1 MPRSQ
6 RTLKGSVRFE
16 GVGLHTGR
24 TTRVTVSPA
33 APGSGIRFL
42 RSDLSA
48 EIPCSPLAVSAT
60 SRSTTLSDGKG
71 AEVHTIEHFLAAVA
85 GLGLD
90 NLVIAMDGPEM
101 PILDGSPRPFLE
113 SLLSAGTI
121 EQAVPVEPLRITERV
136 EVNVGPAR
144 LVAEPGGD
152 FLELR
157 VDISFPRP
165 GLEAQS
171 AVFRLENDSFEHE
184 LSGARTFCL
193 KEEVDHLRSQGL
205 IQGATLDCGLVY
217 GLEGLLNG
225 PQRYDNEPARHK
237 TVDLLGDLM
246 LLNRPVWGRI
256 TASKAGH
263 RSHVELGKALL
274 ERFGKGPSLKGK
286 AMLDIV
292 QIQKILPHRYPF
304 LMIDRVLEVDPGKR
318 AVALKNVTVNEPHF
332 MGHFP
337 GHPIMPGVLLVEA
350 MAQTGGIALTDYLN
364 QGKLPYF
371 AKVDEARFRAPVR
384 PGDQVRLEVEITSQ
398 KAMIFKMSGKA
409 LVDGQVV
416 CESQFTCA
424 LVPAAKED

>member
-1 MPRSQ
+1 
-6 RTLKGSVRFE
+6 
-16 GVGLHTGR
+16 
-24 TTRVTVSPA
+24 
-33 APGSGIRFL
+33 
-42 RSDLSA
+42 
-48 EIPCSPLAVSAT
+48 VSAT
-60 SRSTTLSDGKG
+60 SRSTTLSDGRG
-71 AEVHTIEHFLAAVA
+71 AEVHTIEHFLAACA

-90 NLVIAMDGPEM
+90 NLVVEMEGPEM

-113 SLLSAGTI
+113 ALRSCGVL
-121 EQAVPVEPLRITERV
+121 EQGVPVAPLRVTERV
-136 EVNVGPAR
+136 EVVVGDAR
-144 LVAEPGGD
+144 LTAEPGGEGLD
-152 FLELR
+152 LS
-157 VDISFPRP
+157 VGISFPRP
-165 GLEAQS
+165 GLQS
-171 AVFRLENDSFEHE
+171 QRADYRLEDGSFERE

-205 IQGATLDCGLVY
+205 IKGGSLDCALVF
-217 GLEGLLNG
+217 GAEGLLNG
-225 PQRYDNEPARHK
+225 PLRYENEPARHK

-263 RSHVELGKALL
+263 RSHVELAKVLL
-274 ERFGKGPSLKGK
+274 ARFGGGAAPKGN
-286 AMLDIV
+286 AMMDVV

-304 LMIDRVLEVDPGKR
+304 LMIDRVIEVEPGRR
-318 AVALKNVTVNEPHF
+318 AVALKNVTVNEPQF
-332 MGHFP
+332 LGHFP

-350 MAQTGGIALTDYLN
+350 MAQTGGIALTEYLN

-371 AKVDEARFRAPVR
+371 AKVEEARFRAPVR

-424 LVPAAKED
+424 LVPNDGPGAGKG